1 MQFRHGQ
8 PYPIGEHDGI
18 ILFLIEGFQS
28 VQSRVSTKEA
38 RKAGK
43 PSGRRGSTVGMQG
56 RGENIQQ
63 GMGNLLH
70 GVAKASDVPV
80 QHHAEQPGDIE
91 HLGIPIPIHQAGV
104 DCQKDLIFGA
114 FFSKLIHNRTLLM
127 C

>member
-1 MQFRHGQ
+1 M
-8 PYPIGEHDGI
+8 
-18 ILFLIEGFQS
+18 
-28 VQSRVSTKEA
+28 
-38 RKAGK
+38 AGK
-43 PSGRRGSTVGMQG
+43 PSGRRGLTVGMQG

-114 FFSKLIHNRTLLM
+114 FFFKAYT
-127 C
+127 